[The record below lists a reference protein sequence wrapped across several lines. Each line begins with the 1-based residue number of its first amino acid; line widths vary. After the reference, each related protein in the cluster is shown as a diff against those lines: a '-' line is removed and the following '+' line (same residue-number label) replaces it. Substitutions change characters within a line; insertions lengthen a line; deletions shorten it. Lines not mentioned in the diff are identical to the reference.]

1 METKDM
7 ANGMTAITRR
17 MLIQAA
23 SGQMTVDEAV
33 AFLEKEA
40 RPRTLREK
48 LELYARGCD
57 LKAAL
62 VSGLAGNHP
71 DMSRD
76 FFEKRVDGWLNNP
89 AHQMLDKRDAI
100 ELCFILGLSLED
112 ADSFVALVS
121 EEGLHWRSPDELV
134 YIFALKQ
141 GLDYAGARALEQEL
155 REYLLDISPSTTPAA
170 DSFTP
175 VIRAEVSSLG
185 TREELK
191 DYLRDAAS
199 RLGTY
204 HNNAYRLF
212 MDMLET
218 LEHPVVDEAEER
230 AAIFAPEK
238 LTLQDIVR
246 EYFYEDSVLRA
257 HRKAHDG
264 EDKRKLLS
272 PEQQQVLSVIQKNV
286 SEGWPDEAVLAKMK
300 SRDADVTRKT
310 LILLFLA
317 TDSGP
322 EEDME
327 AEPSR
332 EELFEELYQRL
343 NDMLMQCGFMTLD
356 PRSPFDWLVLYCIC
370 VEDVLDVD
378 VHMRAVF
385 QEMFGE
391 R

>member
-7 ANGMTAITRR
+7 
-17 MLIQAA
+17 
-23 SGQMTVDEAV
+23 D
-33 AFLEKEA
+33 
-40 RPRTLREK
+40 RT
-48 LELYARGCD
+48 
-57 LKAAL
+57 
-62 VSGLAGNHP
+62 
-71 DMSRD
+71 
-76 FFEKRVDGWLNNP
+76 
-89 AHQMLDKRDAI
+89 LDKRDAI

-155 REYLLDISPSTTPAA
+155 REYLLDVSPSTTPVAGG
-170 DSFTP
+170 FTP

-212 MDMLET
+212 MDMLEA

-272 PEQQQVLSVIQKNV
+272 PEQQHVLSVIQKNV

-300 SRDADVTRKT
+300 SRDTDVTRKT

-332 EELFEELYQRL
+332 EEPLK
-343 NDMLMQCGFMTLD
+343 NCT
-356 PRSPFDWLVLYCIC
+356 SV
-370 VEDVLDVD
+370 
-378 VHMRAVF
+378 
-385 QEMFGE
+385 
-391 R
+391 

>member
-89 AHQMLDKRDAI
+89 AHRTLDKRDAI

-155 REYLLDISPSTTPAA
+155 REYLLDISPSTTPAT

-257 HRKAHDG
+257 HRKTHDG
-264 EDKRKLLS
+264 EDKRKPLS

-300 SRDADVTRKT
+300 SRDTDVTRKT

-317 TDSGP
+317 TDPGP

>member
-89 AHQMLDKRDAI
+89 AHQTLDKRDAI

-155 REYLLDISPSTTPAA
+155 REYLLDISPSTMPAA

-257 HRKAHDG
+257 HGKAHDG

-300 SRDADVTRKT
+300 SRDTDVTRKT

-317 TDSGP
+317 TDPGP

>member
-1 METKDM
+1 M
-7 ANGMTAITRR
+7 
-17 MLIQAA
+17 
-23 SGQMTVDEAV
+23 
-33 AFLEKEA
+33 
-40 RPRTLREK
+40 
-48 LELYARGCD
+48 
-57 LKAAL
+57 
-62 VSGLAGNHP
+62 
-71 DMSRD
+71 
-76 FFEKRVDGWLNNP
+76 
-89 AHQMLDKRDAI
+89 
-100 ELCFILGLSLED
+100 
-112 ADSFVALVS
+112 
-121 EEGLHWRSPDELV
+121 
-134 YIFALKQ
+134 
-141 GLDYAGARALEQEL
+141 
-155 REYLLDISPSTTPAA
+155 DISPSTTPAA

-218 LEHPVVDEAEER
+218 LEHPVVDETEER

-257 HRKAHDG
+257 HRKTHDG
-264 EDKRKLLS
+264 EDKRKPLS
-272 PEQQQVLSVIQKNV
+272 PEQQHVLSVIQKNV

-300 SRDADVTRKT
+300 SRDTDVTRKT

-317 TDSGP
+317 TDPGP